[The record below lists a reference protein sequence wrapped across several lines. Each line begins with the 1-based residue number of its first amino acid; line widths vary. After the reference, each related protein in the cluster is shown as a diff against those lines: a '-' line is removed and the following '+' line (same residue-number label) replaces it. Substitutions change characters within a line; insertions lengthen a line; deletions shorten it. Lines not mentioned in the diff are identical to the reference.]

1 MLRDENRYDIKLF
14 TCDREDEHTTMDGS
28 NSVLTT
34 FDETGVQKF
43 HWRTVITTGMGFFT
57 DAYDLFIIGTVTA
70 ILTPLWHLSTGQL
83 AILNSTSLA
92 AAAVGALVFGRLMD
106 RLGRKTMYGIEVILL
121 AIGALLSAFAPSFGW
136 LVLFRVMVGLGV
148 GGDYPTSSVIM
159 SEYANRKNRG
169 MLVTMVF
176 SMQGLGLLVGPLVAA
191 GLLSTGMSH
200 EIVWRLMLGL
210 GAIPAASVIYL
221 RRKMDETPR
230 YLATVKKDSTAA
242 AQVVSRLTGVSV
254 NSANAAVAVKAQN
267 FWNRKYLTRLLG
279 TAGSWFLIDVAFY
292 GNGVSSQLILKALLP
307 HAALVTTVLVA
318 AAIFAVA
325 AVPGYY
331 VAAAQMDKLGRK
343 TIQVLGFLIMALAY
357 AGIWLVPSVVKI
369 PLLFLI
375 IYAVS
380 YFFIEFGPNT
390 TTFLVPSEVF
400 PTNLRGSGHGISA
413 AGGKTGAF
421 LGAFVLPL
429 ILKQIGLSS
438 TMGLLAGVSIL
449 GVALT
454 LLTLPEMKQQSL
466 ETNEISEIAPELQ
479 RRPS

>member
-1 MLRDENRYDIKLF
+1 MGEN
-14 TCDREDEHTTMDGS
+14 S
-28 NSVLTT
+28 NSVLSAL
-34 FDETGVQKF
+34 DESDVQKF

-70 ILTPLWHLSTGQL
+70 ILTPIWHLSTGQL
-83 AILNSTSLA
+83 AILNSMSLA
-92 AAAVGALVFGRLMD
+92 AAAIGALVFGRLMD
-106 RLGRKTMYGIEVILL
+106 KLGRKAMYGIEVIFL
-121 AIGALLSAFAPSFGW
+121 ALGAILSAFAPSFGW
-136 LVLFRVMVGLGV
+136 LVFFRIIVGLGV

-159 SEYANRKNRG
+159 SEYSNRKNRG
-169 MLVTMVF
+169 MLVTLVF

-200 EIVWRLMLGL
+200 AIVWRLMLGL

-221 RRKMDETPR
+221 RRKMKESPR
-230 YLATVKKDSTAA
+230 YLVAVKKDKEAA
-242 AQVVSRLTGVSV
+242 AEIVSELTHQQGAETSDALPTM
-254 NSANAAVAVKAQN
+254 SRQS
-267 FWNRKYLTRLLG
+267 FMTRKYLIRLLG

-318 AAIFAVA
+318 ALIFAIA

-331 VAAAQMDKLGRK
+331 VAAAQMDKIGRK
-343 TIQVLGFLIMALAY
+343 TIQSVGFGVMALAY
-357 AGIWLVPSVVKI
+357 ASIWLVPSIIKV
-369 PLLFLI
+369 PLLFLLV
-375 IYAVS
+375 YAIS

-390 TTFLVPSEVF
+390 TTFLVPSEVY
-400 PTNLRGSGHGISA
+400 PTSLRGTGHGLSA
-413 AGGKTGAF
+413 AGGKIGAF

-429 ILKQIGLSS
+429 ILKHYGLST
-438 TMGLLAGVSIL
+438 TMGLLSGVALL
-449 GVALT
+449 GIALT

-466 ETNEISEIAPELQ
+466 DVNEQPQAL

>member
-1 MLRDENRYDIKLF
+1 
-14 TCDREDEHTTMDGS
+14 MDS
-28 NSVLTT
+28 SRSVLGT
-34 FDETGVQKF
+34 FDEAGLQKF

-70 ILTPLWHLSTGQL
+70 ILTPLWHLTTGQL

-106 RLGRKTMYGIEVILL
+106 RLGRKAMYGIEVILL
-121 AIGALLSAFAPSFGW
+121 ALGAVLSALAPSFGW
-136 LVLFRVMVGLGV
+136 LVFFRVLVGLGV

-176 SMQGLGLLVGPLVAA
+176 AMQGLGLLVGPLVAA
-191 GLLSTGMSH
+191 GLLATGLSH
-200 EIVWRLMLGL
+200 GLVWRLMLGL

-221 RRKMDETPR
+221 RRRMDETPR
-230 YLATVKKDSTAA
+230 YLVAVKKDQATAA
-242 AQVVSRLTGVSV
+242 MVVSRLTGQAVEGE
-254 NSANAAVAVKAQN
+254 AAPVVKTQSL
-267 FWNRKYLTRLLG
+267 WTKKHLVRLLG

-307 HAALVTTVLVA
+307 HTALVITVLVA

-325 AVPGYY
+325 AVPGYF

-343 TIQVLGFLIMALAY
+343 TIQAVGFSVMALAY
-357 AGIWLVPSVVKI
+357 AAIWVVPTVVKI
-369 PLLFLI
+369 PLVFLI

-390 TTFLVPSEVF
+390 TTFLVPAEIF
-400 PTNLRGSGHGISA
+400 PTNLRGTGHGVSA
-413 AGGKTGAF
+413 AGGKIGAF

-429 ILKQIGLSS
+429 ILKQVGLPS
-438 TMGLLAGVSIL
+438 TMGLLAGVSLL
-449 GVALT
+449 GAALT
-454 LLTLPEMKQQSL
+454 LFTLPEMKQKSL
-466 ETNEISEIAPELQ
+466 EVNEDMVAPGNIL